1 VINTCGVIT
10 TPRSHVQ
17 TNSKNKSKDN
27 PIVYDAANHNPD
39 QIPGKNHLF
48 YLFMLKKNLFYLGA
62 WTIVKYCPKNHTA
75 TATDAQNWQPHHT
88 RAATATPMTQ
98 AMVPGSRP
106 SKQAADEPGVVN
118 VMGPWTTLP
127 WL

>member
-1 VINTCGVIT
+1 MMQPTTTQTKFLVKITCSICLC
-10 TPRSHVQ
+10 S
-17 TNSKNKSKDN
+17 
-27 PIVYDAANHNPD
+27 
-39 QIPGKNHLF
+39 
-48 YLFMLKKNLFYLGA
+48 KKNLFYLGA